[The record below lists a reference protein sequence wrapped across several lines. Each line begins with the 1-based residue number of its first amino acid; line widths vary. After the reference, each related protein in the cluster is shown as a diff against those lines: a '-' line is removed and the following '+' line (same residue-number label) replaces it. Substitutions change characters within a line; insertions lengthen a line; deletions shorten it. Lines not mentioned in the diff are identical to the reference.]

1 MKGLAQLEDMPVV
14 TDDGTRLG
22 RIFEIRSPGRAETEP
37 TYTERPIES
46 LLCGRRGWLERLGW
60 VQRKPRAIP
69 WSAVVGLRDGAL
81 LVRSRPDGYRSG
93 DGSDDR
99 SDDDRS
105 PEAT

>member
-14 TDDGTRLG
+14 SEDGARLG

-37 TYTERPIES
+37 TYTERPVEC

-60 VQRKPRAIP
+60 LQREPRAIP
-69 WSAVVGLRDGAL
+69 WSAVVGMRKGAL
-81 LVRSRPDGYRSG
+81 LVKGRIDDYRA
-93 DGSDDR
+93 
-99 SDDDRS
+99 